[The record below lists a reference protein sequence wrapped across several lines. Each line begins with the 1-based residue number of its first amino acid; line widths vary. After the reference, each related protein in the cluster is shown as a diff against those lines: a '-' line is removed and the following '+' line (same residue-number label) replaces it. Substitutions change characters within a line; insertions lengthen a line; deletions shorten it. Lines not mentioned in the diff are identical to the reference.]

1 MKDGWEF
8 VIDPDVRRVLF
19 FFFYLFK
26 NTHFIICPYAMQFNN
41 VDLALQLLDQSSLG
55 KDIDSFRRTKNKLSK
70 ALKGSVDSMP
80 ACFRVILLCSS
91 LLS

>member
-1 MKDGWEF
+1 VKDGWEF
-8 VIDPDVRRVLF
+8 VIDPDVRELSLEYSF
-19 FFFYLFK
+19 FITYS
-26 NTHFIICPYAMQFNN
+26 MQFNN

-55 KDIDSFRRTKNKLSK
+55 KDIDSFRRTKNTLSK

-80 ACFRVILLCSS
+80 ASCHVILLCLL